1 VEQSIILRSLKGE
14 KREMAKYYKKWF
26 PLFVLPLLICF
37 AFFVILPFGMGFFF
51 SFTKYKTIADC
62 TWTGWTNYA
71 LAFSGDSTFWH
82 AFGMT
87 VAFVIVTML
96 IINVCAY
103 LLALLLTKGLK
114 GTSFFRAIFFM
125 PNLIGGIVLGYIWN
139 LLLNG
144 ILLQF
149 DQNLTSKVSYGFW
162 GLVLLTCWQQI
173 GYMMVIYIAAING
186 VPNEVLESAKI
197 DGASRFKTT
206 THVLLPMTLPAI
218 TICSFMTL
226 TNGFKLYDQNLA
238 LNGRTSPDNM
248 LLALDI
254 YSTMF
259 NAGDGN
265 MGPGQAKAVV
275 FFFMVALIS
284 YAQVS
289 LSKKGET
296 EA

>member
-1 VEQSIILRSLKGE
+1 
-14 KREMAKYYKKWF
+14 MAKYYKKWF
-26 PLFVLPLLICF
+26 PLFVLPLLVCF
-37 AFFVILPFGMGFFF
+37 SFFVILPFFMGFFY
-51 SFTKYKTIADC
+51 SFTEYKTIADFR
-62 TWTGWTNYA
+62 WTGWANYA
-71 LAFSGDSTFWH
+71 AAFSGGTTFWH

-87 VAFVIVTML
+87 VAFVVVTVL
-96 IINVCAY
+96 LINVGAY

-114 GTSFFRAIFFM
+114 GTAFFRAIFFM

-144 ILLQF
+144 ILLKF
-149 DQNLTSKVSYGFW
+149 DTNLSSKVSYGFW

-173 GYMMVIYIAAING
+173 GYMMVIYIAAINA

-197 DGASRFKTT
+197 DGASRFRTT
-206 THVLLPMTLPAI
+206 TSILLPMTLPAI
-218 TICSFMTL
+218 TICTFMTL

-238 LNGRTSPDNM
+238 LNGRTAVDNQ

-259 NAGDGN
+259 NAADGN
-265 MGPGQAKAVV
+265 MGPGQAKAVL

-289 LSKKGET
+289 MSKKGET

>member
-1 VEQSIILRSLKGE
+1 
-14 KREMAKYYKKWF
+14 MAKYYKKWF
-26 PLFVLPLLICF
+26 PLFVLPLFLCF
-37 AFFVILPFGMGFFF
+37 AFFVLLPFFMGIFF
-51 SFTKYKTIADC
+51 SFTEYKTIADFH
-62 TWTGWTNYA
+62 WTGWENYVA
-71 LAFSGDSTFWH
+71 AFSSGSSFWH

-87 VAFVIVTML
+87 VAFVVVTVLIV
-96 IINVCAY
+96 NVGAY

-144 ILLQF
+144 FLVKYF
-149 DQNLTSKVSYGFW
+149 DVNLTTNVSLGFW
-162 GLVLLTCWQQI
+162 GLVILTCWQQI

-197 DGASRFKTT
+197 DGASRFTT
-206 THVLLPMTLPAI
+206 TTKILLPMTLPSI
-218 TICSFMTL
+218 TICTFMTL

-238 LNGRTSPDNM
+238 LNGRTAVDNQ

-259 NAGDGN
+259 FNPKGN
-265 MGPGQAKAVV
+265 MGIGQAKAVL
-275 FFFMVALIS
+275 FFIFVALIS
-284 YAQVS
+284 FAQVS